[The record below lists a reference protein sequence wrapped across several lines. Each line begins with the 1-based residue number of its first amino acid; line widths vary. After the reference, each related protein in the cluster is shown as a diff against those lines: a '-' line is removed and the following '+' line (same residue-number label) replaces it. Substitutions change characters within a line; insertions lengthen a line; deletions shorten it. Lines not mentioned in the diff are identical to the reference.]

1 MYASLPMSPRKKRP
15 TSPPKGEPRGLG
27 RSELLLYTTP
37 DHETRIEVRLDDDTV
52 WLSQRHMAEL
62 FQTTKQ
68 NVSLHIRNLYAEGE
82 LARKGTVKDSLTVH
96 PEGGRQVQR
105 EIELYNLDV
114 VISVGYR
121 VKSHRGTQFRIWATQ
136 RLREYLVKGFTLDDE
151 RLKEVRTLPG
161 GRDYFDELIERIR
174 DIRSSERRFY
184 QKVCDIY
191 ATSVDYDPGHALTE
205 TFYATVQNK
214 LHWATHGRTAAEVIV
229 ERADATKPN
238 MGLTTWKG
246 SPLGPIRR
254 ADTGVAKNYLA
265 EDELRTLN
273 LLVDQYLS
281 FAELQ
286 AQRRKPMAMADW
298 AQKLDGFLKLNERD
312 ILTDAGKISHDLA
325 QEKAD
330 HEFEKYDADR
340 RHLEDAAPSDFDRA
354 VEGLKKFGKPRK
366 PSGAPR

>member
-1 MYASLPMSPRKKRP
+1 MPPRKKRP
-15 TSPPKGEPRGLG
+15 ASPPTGEPGGLG

-37 DHETRIEVRLDDDTV
+37 DHETRIEVRLEDDTV
-52 WLSQRHMAEL
+52 WLSQRQMAEL
-62 FQTTKQ
+62 FQTTVQ
-68 NVSLHIRNLYAEGE
+68 NVNLHALNIFAEGE
-82 LARKGTVKDSLTVH
+82 LEPNSVIKESLIAAADGKAYRTK
-96 PEGGRQVQR
+96 
-105 EIELYNLDV
+105 LYNLDV
-114 VISVGYR
+114 IISIGYR

-254 ADTGVAKNYLA
+254 ADVGVAKNYLA

-286 AQRRKPMAMADW
+286 AQRRKPMSMADW
-298 AQKLDGFLKLNERD
+298 ARKLDGFLKLNERE
-312 ILTDAGKISHDLA
+312 ILTDAGRISHELA
-325 QEKAD
+325 LEKAA
-330 HEFEKYDADR
+330 HEFEKYDAER
-340 RHLEDAAPSDFDRA
+340 RRLEASVPSDFDKA
-354 VEGLKKFGKPRK
+354 VDGIKKLGKPRK
-366 PSGAPR
+366 PKSG

>member
-1 MYASLPMSPRKKRP
+1 MPPRKKRP
-15 TSPPKGEPRGLG
+15 ASPPTGEPGGLG

-37 DHETRIEVRLDDDTV
+37 DHETRIEVRLEDDTV
-52 WLSQRHMAEL
+52 WLSQRQIAEL
-62 FQTTKQ
+62 FDKSVKTINEHVQ
-68 NVSLHIRNLYAEGE
+68 NVFAEGE
-82 LARKGTVKDSLTVH
+82 LQPAATIRKSRIVQD
-96 PEGGRQVQR
+96 EAGRQVAR
-105 EIELYNLDV
+105 DVELYNLDV
-114 VISVGYR
+114 IISVGYR

-161 GRDYFDELIERIR
+161 GRDYFVELIERIR

-238 MGLTTWKG
+238 MSLTTWKG

-254 ADTGVAKNYLA
+254 ADVGVAKNYLA

-286 AQRRKPMAMADW
+286 AQRRKPMSMADW
-298 AQKLDGFLKLNERD
+298 AKKLDGFLKLNERG
-312 ILTDAGKISHDLA
+312 ILTDAGRISHELA
-325 QEKAD
+325 LEKAAR
-330 HEFEKYDADR
+330 EFEKYDAER
-340 RHLEDAAPSDFDRA
+340 RHLEDAAPSDFDNA
-354 VEGLKKFGKPRK
+354 VDRIKKLGKPRK
-366 PSGAPR
+366 PRGAPR